1 MNPYTPGA
9 GLWPA
14 ALVGRDE
21 ELQDWAI
28 ALERLENGRTARSVV
43 LHGLRGAGR
52 TVLLEKFHH
61 IAMDRGWVTVKIKA
75 RAGTALPDTLAR
87 ALTPVVREVVRP
99 GASDKVRQAAA
110 TLNAFVTT
118 VNATGPWFLDLDG
131 VSATG
136 RGNAADLAAD
146 LTDVV
151 AVLAEAAQERGVGL
165 AILIDET
172 QALTRPELEV
182 LCATCHKGAQRGWR
196 VLVALAGLPNLPML
210 LCETKPYAERLFSY
224 RRLAGL
230 PDGPARQALIQPA
243 VSQGA
248 TWEDAAVNYLL
259 AQTGGHPYFLQAYG
273 QATWEA
279 ANGQQVLTLEDAQ
292 AGTLPALAHLD
303 TGFYRPRW
311 WRATPAQ
318 QRYLAAM
325 AHDGAGPSQ
334 SRNIAARLVNPATSI
349 RSSRDSLIKKGLI
362 YAPRRGRVAYALPGM
377 AGFIGRQAKE
387 GWHA

>member
-9 GLWPA
+9 GLRPA

-21 ELQDWAI
+21 QMQEWAI
-28 ALERLENGRTARSVV
+28 TLQRLENGRAARSVV

-75 RAGTALPDTLAR
+75 RAGTALQDTLAH

-99 GASDKVRQAAA
+99 GASDKLRQAAA
-110 TLNAFVTT
+110 TLNAFIAQVT
-118 VNATGPWFLDLDG
+118 ATGPWFVDLDG
-131 VSATG
+131 VSAVAH
-136 RGNAADLAAD
+136 GNSGDLAAD
-146 LTDVV
+146 VTAVV
-151 AVLAEAAQERGVGL
+151 ADLAEAAQERGAGL

-182 LCATCHKGAQRGWR
+182 LCAICHQGAQRGWR
-196 VLVALAGLPNLPML
+196 VLVALAGLPNLPTL
-210 LCETKPYAERLFSY
+210 LFEAKGYAERLFSY

-243 VSQGA
+243 ASQGA
-248 TWEDAAVNYLL
+248 TWEDEAADYVVT
-259 AQTGGHPYFLQAYG
+259 QTGGHPYFLQACG

-279 ANGQQVLTLEDAQ
+279 ANGRRVLTLEDAR
-292 AGTLPALAHLD
+292 AGTLPALAHMD
-303 TGFYRPRW
+303 AGFYRPRW
-311 WRATPAQ
+311 QRATPAQ

-325 AHDGAGPSQ
+325 AHDGAGPSE
-334 SRNIAARLVNPATSI
+334 SRYIAARLVQPAASI

-377 AGFIGRQAKE
+377 AGFIAGQAKE